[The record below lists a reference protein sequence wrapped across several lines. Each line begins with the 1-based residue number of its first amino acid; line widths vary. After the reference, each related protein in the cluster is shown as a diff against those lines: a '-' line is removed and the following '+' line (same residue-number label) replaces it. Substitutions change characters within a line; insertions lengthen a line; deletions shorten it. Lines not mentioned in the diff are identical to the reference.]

1 MRIHTE
7 NHITKHAHPHNR
19 KHATVGL
26 YLHIYTDSNITIKVN
41 FSPQNCFF
49 GRTFPFPCLSY
60 GPINYSQVIFSSVSQ
75 TLYHW
80 STPYSSILSTLALWS
95 LILFLLSTCQP
106 SDGHFYSRLRPLNIS
121 TNKFTLPPSQL
132 ITFPYL
138 FPYVSVCLM
147 SYDVWLFAPT
157 YACISTKLSLYWVNK
172 ALSLHNILVF
182 SFHAYRTK
190 QMSMNG
196 ETKNTHSQKK
206 SYPTICSLTEET
218 ISHYMHNQ

>member
-1 MRIHTE
+1 MNE
-7 NHITKHAHPHNR
+7 GTK
-19 KHATVGL
+19 
-26 YLHIYTDSNITIKVN
+26 KVN
-41 FSPQNCFF
+41 FSPKNCFF

-60 GPINYSQVIFSSVSQ
+60 GPINYFQVIFSSVSQ
-75 TLYHW
+75 TLYPW
-80 STPYSSILSTLALWS
+80 STPYSSILSTSALWS

-106 SDGHFYSRLRPLNIS
+106 SDGHFYSRLRPRNIS

-132 ITFPYL
+132 ITFPYW

-182 SFHAYRTK
+182 SFHAYRTR

-196 ETKNTHSQKK
+196 GTKNYFFFPKNNSV
-206 SYPTICSLTEET
+206 PRISLIFTYIEDKN
-218 ISHYMHNQ
+218 ISFTKQEKHRYVIDLLFSELS